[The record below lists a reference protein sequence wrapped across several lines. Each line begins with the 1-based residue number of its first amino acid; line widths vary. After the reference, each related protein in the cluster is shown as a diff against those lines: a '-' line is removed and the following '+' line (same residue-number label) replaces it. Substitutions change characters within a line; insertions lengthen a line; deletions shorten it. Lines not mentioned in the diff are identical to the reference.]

1 MSKNNNKNILKIDN
15 VSHSFIQGNTTI
27 DVLKDINISLPSN
40 CIAGLIG
47 ESGAGKSTL
56 LQIAGL
62 LENPQ
67 IGKVHINEVNTSNLN
82 NYDRT
87 LLRRNNIG
95 FVYQKIHLLPEFSA
109 LENVI
114 IPQKLLNVKSTEAKE
129 KATSLLSMMQL
140 NNRLLHRPSSLSG
153 GEQQRVAIARA
164 LINEPDLII
173 ADEPT
178 GNLDNNSANIVI
190 QLLFNSLR
198 HTNST
203 ALIATH
209 NNELA
214 KKMDILFKI
223 DKGKIIKL

>member
-1 MSKNNNKNILKIDN
+1 MSKSNNKNILELNN
-15 VSHSFIQGNTTI
+15 VFHSFIQGNTTI

-40 CIAGLIG
+40 CIAGLVG
-47 ESGAGKSTL
+47 ESGTGKSTL

-62 LENPQ
+62 LESPQ
-67 IGKVHINEVNTSNLN
+67 KGQVQINEVNTSTLN

-95 FVYQKIHLLPEFSA
+95 FVYQNIHLLPEFSA

-114 IPQKLLNVKSTEAKE
+114 IPQKLLNITSVVAKE
-129 KATSLLSMMQL
+129 KAISLLSTMKL
-140 NNRLLHRPSSLSG
+140 ENRLHHRPSSLSG

-178 GNLDNNSANIVI
+178 GNLDNNSAKTVI

-198 HTNST
+198 KTNST

-214 KKMDILFKI
+214 RKMDILFKI

>member
-67 IGKVHINEVNTSNLN
+67 IGKVHINEVNTSTLN

-87 LLRRNNIG
+87 LIRRNNIG
-95 FVYQKIHLLPEFSA
+95 FVYQKIHLLPEFNA

-114 IPQKLLNVKSTEAKE
+114 IPQKLLNVKSVEAKE
-129 KATSLLSMMQL
+129 KAISLLSMMQL

-164 LINEPDLII
+164 LVNEPDLVI

-178 GNLDNNSANIVI
+178 GNLDNNSAKTVI

-198 HTNST
+198 ETNST

-209 NNELA
+209 NRELA
-214 KKMDILFKI
+214 KKMDVLFKI
-223 DKGKIIKL
+223 EKGKIIKL

>member
-67 IGKVHINEVNTSNLN
+67 IGKVHINEVNTSTLN

-87 LLRRNNIG
+87 LIRRNNIG

-114 IPQKLLNVKSTEAKE
+114 IPQKLLNVKSVEAKE
-129 KATSLLSMMQL
+129 KAISLLSMMQL

-164 LINEPDLII
+164 LVNEPDLVI

-178 GNLDNNSANIVI
+178 GNLDNNSAKTVI

-198 HTNST
+198 QTNST

-209 NNELA
+209 NNALA
-214 KKMDILFKI
+214 TKMDILFKI